1 MYMWYIY
8 IYIPVSVVSNYD
20 KLFYGYK
27 TTLKNEKPVHCNSKK
42 TELTLLRRNGFKK
55 IKDLLKQ

>member
-27 TTLKNEKPVHCNSKK
+27 ERKTSALQFKK